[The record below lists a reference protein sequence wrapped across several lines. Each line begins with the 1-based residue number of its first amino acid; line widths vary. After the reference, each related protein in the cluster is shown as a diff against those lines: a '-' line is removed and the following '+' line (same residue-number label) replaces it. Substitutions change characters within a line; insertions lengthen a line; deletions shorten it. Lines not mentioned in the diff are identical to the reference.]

1 MLRICSGGRKLNG
14 IIYLHRISDPR
25 MGGTAK
31 KNLRVFREICGDKN
45 LGHVRIVTTNWNLVD
60 EKQGNSRQVALA
72 EGAFKPLTDARAKL
86 CRHDK
91 GLESALSIMS
101 QLIHQ
106 EPVTM
111 KVQEELNTG
120 RSMGDTSAGAVIVE
134 EMEEMKKKHN
144 KELEELKKELEDA
157 SKANDEELR
166 TELSEERRKLE
177 GMIARVEKDRKTL
190 ERTRAPREIRSKPD
204 AGKHKPRE
212 RPANRDIEHL
222 RRAQT
227 GQIRNA
233 TTFTSAI
240 PSVPHLPERQGDV
253 VGNWQVLHDMFEV
266 IREYSEAGGERLGSF
281 GVVAGGL
288 VGLCLSPFIAAKRA
302 IARQSSAV

>member
-1 MLRICSGGRKLNG
+1 
-14 IIYLHRISDPR
+14 

-111 KVQEELNTG
+111 KIQEELNAG

-144 KELEELKKELEDA
+144 KELEVLKKELEDA
-157 SKANDEELR
+157 SMANDEELR
-166 TELSEERRKLE
+166 TELIEERQRME
-177 GMIARVEKDRKTL
+177 VTISRAEEARKTL
-190 ERTRAPREIRSKPD
+190 TNHNLNP
-204 AGKHKPRE
+204 
-212 RPANRDIEHL
+212 L
-222 RRAQT
+222 RREQPGERVVA
-227 GQIRNA
+227 
-233 TTFTSAI
+233 SPV
-240 PSVPHLPERQGDV
+240 PSVPTHPLPQQQRQGNDVRDLQSGLTQIVEGIKVV
-253 VGNWQVLHDMFEV
+253 VGAGQRFVGAQVQQHFTSG
-266 IREYSEAGGERLGSF
+266 IH
-281 GVVAGGL
+281 
-288 VGLCLSPFIAAKRA
+288 
-302 IARQSSAV
+302 